1 MRPFKF
7 FQDDTKRRIFTTN
20 LTPIRTI
27 MDDRIMRWVD
37 VRVNNLNFR
46 VYTHQSL
53 DRIQHIIDNV
63 IEPFIFEHNTQNN
76 TDIILR
82 RLNRRF
88 HNAVLVM

>member
-20 LTPIRTI
+20 LTPVRTI
-27 MDDRIMRWVD
+27 MDDQIMRWVD

-46 VYTHQSL
+46 VYSHQSL
-53 DRIQHIIDNV
+53 DRIQQIVEHMNDN
-63 IEPFIFEHNTQNN
+63 QNN